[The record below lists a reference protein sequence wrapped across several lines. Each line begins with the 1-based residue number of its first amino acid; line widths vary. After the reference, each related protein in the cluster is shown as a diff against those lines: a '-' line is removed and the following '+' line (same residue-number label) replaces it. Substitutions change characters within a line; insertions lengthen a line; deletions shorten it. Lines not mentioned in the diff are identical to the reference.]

1 MNVEKV
7 ASAVFMKFNEYE
19 HRANVLMMLTTT
31 LLLLAILTYF
41 YATIHL
47 VFNWWW

>member
-19 HRANVLMMLTTT
+19 HRVNVLMILTVNYYSSTTT
-31 LLLLAILTYF
+31 QF
-41 YATIHL
+41 
-47 VFNWWW
+47 